1 MKSGQQTEK
10 ARQVRAEKRTLE
22 DVVRA
27 LQDLLGRDLA
37 ASADDPGP
45 PGSPA
50 IHTDTTGPVEMVV
63 HPSSAAAVPEPEHE
77 PEHWDED
84 IPVLRDIVL
93 APPLTENPPMLPSDA
108 PHIAAVVRRAAQTFN
123 TRIGANGPALSPQ
136 AIELL
141 EHLLFE
147 EWLRTGTHDETGDEA
162 HGDPDAP

>member
-37 ASADDPGP
+37 ASADDPGSP
-45 PGSPA
+45 ESPA
-50 IHTDTTGPVEMVV
+50 INTDTTGPVEMAVN
-63 HPSSAAAVPEPEHE
+63 PSSAATAPEPE
-77 PEHWDED
+77 PWDED
-84 IPVLRDIVL
+84 IPVLRDVVL
-93 APPLTENPPMLPSDA
+93 APPLTEKPPMLPSDA
-108 PHIAAVVRRAAQTFN
+108 PHITAVVRRAAQTFN

-147 EWLRTGTHDETGDEA
+147 EWIRTGTHDTGDEA